1 MESNETHLLLVMHDI
16 TVYKHSQRQREDIIG
31 FVAHEL
37 RNPLANI
44 VLCNELMS
52 DTIKEK
58 KVSETRE
65 LLTRSTNNVMRLN
78 KMIAELYDATKMS
91 SGNLLLEKSDVDFK
105 EMIEEA
111 ISTIE
116 ILHPAYNIKVK
127 GNKKIMAY
135 GDKFRLIQV
144 VTNYISN
151 GIKYSNGSSSVIMTI
166 AHDDKNITV
175 SVNDQGLGIPENQ
188 LPYVFSRFFRAEKT
202 KNMEGLGLGLYLC
215 QQIIT
220 GHNGKVW
227 AESEENRGSTFY
239 FSIPVKL
246 N

>member
-1 MESNETHLLLVMHDI
+1 MHDI
-16 TVYKHSQRQREDIIG
+16 TVHKQSERQREDIIG

-52 DTIKEK
+52 ETIKEK
-58 KVSETRE
+58 KPDETKK
-65 LLTRSTNNVMRLN
+65 LLTRSKNNVMRLN

-91 SGNLLLEKSDVDFK
+91 SGNLLLERSDFDFK
-105 EMIEEA
+105 EMVEEA
-111 ISTIE
+111 ISTLE
-116 ILHPAYNIKVK
+116 VLHPAYNIKVK

-144 VTNYISN
+144 ITNYISN
-151 GIKYSNGSSSVIMTI
+151 GITYSNGSSNITLTI
-166 AHDDKNITV
+166 EHDDKNITV
-175 SVNDQGLGIPENQ
+175 SVKDQGLGIPENQ

-215 QQIIT
+215 QQIIS

-227 AESEENRGSTFY
+227 AESEENKGSAFY
-239 FSIPVKL
+239 FSIPFKPS
-246 N
+246 